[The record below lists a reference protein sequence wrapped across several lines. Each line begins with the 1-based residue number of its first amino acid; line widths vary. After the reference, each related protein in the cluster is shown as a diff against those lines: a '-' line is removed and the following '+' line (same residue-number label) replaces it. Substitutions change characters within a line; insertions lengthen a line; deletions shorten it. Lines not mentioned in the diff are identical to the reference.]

1 MDSEKDLWEGVCTPV
16 LSRPLPPPPLPPLPL
31 PPLPKPLPKPLVPML
46 AAEVGVGQG
55 AEMGCSRGDSG
66 ALPNAPRPP
75 PPAAPPLPAPR
86 TGAGVEAHG
95 AVVLDPNAGTA
106 GGAEAEEGA
115 LPPII
120 PGYVVALNGGTAV

>member
-1 MDSEKDLWEGVCTPV
+1 M
-16 LSRPLPPPPLPPLPL
+16 PPPPLPPLPL
-31 PPLPKPLPKPLVPML
+31 PLVPML

-66 ALPNAPRPP
+66 ALPNTPRPP
-75 PPAAPPLPAPR
+75 PPAAPALPAPR
-86 TGAGVEAHG
+86 SGAGVEAHWT
-95 AVVLDPNAGTA
+95 VVLDPNAGTT
-106 GGAEAEEGA
+106 GGAEAEEVA